1 MRKLLLSFVLSASLT
16 SVFAQ
21 KLDDVQEKISKGKYD
36 EAKEKIDKLLAD
48 PKNQS
53 NASAWYYKGKVYAEL
68 ARQDSAGT
76 LSYNAGK
83 EAFEAFK
90 KYQEM
95 EPKNTLMILDQN
107 VGLFQ
112 LYDMYYNR
120 GVKEYNAKN
129 YGAAFDKM
137 KDALAVEGYVAKKGY
152 SYNGFSFP
160 MMDTTLIN
168 LAASSAYLAKREDE
182 SIPYFQQ
189 LADARLK
196 DKEYKEIYGL
206 LAEYYGKKND
216 AQNQSKYLALG
227 RELYPT
233 EGDYWTSLEFGNPG
247 TDTLKRLERYDQMT
261 QKYPNDFNLNMDYA
275 IELFNYTYFNDKK
288 PADYNARIDRVQKAL
303 DKALAINPNS
313 AVANFV
319 MSQHIYNQI
328 YDFDDEIRKV
338 RGTTAADVA
347 KKKDLNAREDKKYEE
362 LYTYSQKAYD
372 LYSNDTNMKAQD
384 KANFRKVIGQLVD
397 YYQRKKQADKVTFY
411 QNKLKSL

>member
-1 MRKLLLSFVLSASLT
+1 
-16 SVFAQ
+16 
-21 KLDDVQEKISKGKYD
+21 
-36 EAKEKIDKLLAD
+36 
-48 PKNQS
+48 
-53 NASAWYYKGKVYAEL
+53 
-68 ARQDSAGT
+68 
-76 LSYNAGK
+76 
-83 EAFEAFK
+83 
-90 KYQEM
+90 
-95 EPKNTLMILDQN
+95 
-107 VGLFQ
+107 
-112 LYDMYYNR
+112 
-120 GVKEYNAKN
+120 
-129 YGAAFDKM
+129 
-137 KDALAVEGYVAKKGY
+137 
-152 SYNGFSFP
+152 
-160 MMDTTLIN
+160 
-168 LAASSAYLAKREDE
+168 
-182 SIPYFQQ
+182 
-189 LADARLK
+189 
-196 DKEYKEIYGL
+196 
-206 LAEYYGKKND
+206 
-216 AQNQSKYLALG
+216 
-227 RELYPT
+227 
-233 EGDYWTSLEFGNPG
+233 
-247 TDTLKRLERYDQMT
+247 
-261 QKYPNDFNLNMDYA
+261 MDYA